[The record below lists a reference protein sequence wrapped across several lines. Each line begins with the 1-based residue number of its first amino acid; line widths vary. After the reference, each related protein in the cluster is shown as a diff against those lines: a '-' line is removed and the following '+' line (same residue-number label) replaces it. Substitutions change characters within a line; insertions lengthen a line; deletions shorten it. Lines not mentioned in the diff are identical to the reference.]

1 MLKIKEVAQKQVYER
16 GSKQIDY
23 TEIVQYLE
31 EEDQYLTEGE
41 KSKIHQLQTAHV
53 QRYSTAEP
61 KKTKIPQEEVLDDTK
76 WIQVVD
82 FMRKNPKLMLQM
94 LPGDLAEDDTAAT

>member
-1 MLKIKEVAQKQVYER
+1 MYER

-41 KSKIHQLQTAHV
+41 KSKIHQMQTAHLHNCP
-53 QRYSTAEP
+53 TAEP

-76 WIQVVD
+76 WI
-82 FMRKNPKLMLQM
+82 
-94 LPGDLAEDDTAAT
+94 